1 MTQPT
6 DNQNFRYCKSN
17 RLRSRTDFERVHQS
31 DLYVAD
37 RTLVV
42 KAVDNVTAETRLGL
56 SVNRRV
62 GCAVIRNRWKRL
74 IREVFRLQRAR
85 LPLGLDLVVRPR
97 RGARCDYQKVA
108 KSLPKLVA
116 QLNRRLDRG
125 E

>member
-1 MTQPT
+1 
-6 DNQNFRYCKSN
+6 
-17 RLRSRTDFERVHQS
+17 RSRTDFERVHQS

-42 KAVDNVTAETRLGL
+42 KAVDNGTAETRLGL
-56 SVNRRV
+56 SINRRV

-108 KSLPKLVA
+108 TSLPKLVA

>member
-42 KAVDNVTAETRLGL
+42 KAVDNGTAETRLGL
-56 SVNRRV
+56 SINRRV
-62 GCAVIRNRWKRL
+62 GCA
-74 IREVFRLQRAR
+74 
-85 LPLGLDLVVRPR
+85 
-97 RGARCDYQKVA
+97 
-108 KSLPKLVA
+108 
-116 QLNRRLDRG
+116 
-125 E
+125 

>member
-42 KAVDNVTAETRLGL
+42 KAVDNGTAETRLGL